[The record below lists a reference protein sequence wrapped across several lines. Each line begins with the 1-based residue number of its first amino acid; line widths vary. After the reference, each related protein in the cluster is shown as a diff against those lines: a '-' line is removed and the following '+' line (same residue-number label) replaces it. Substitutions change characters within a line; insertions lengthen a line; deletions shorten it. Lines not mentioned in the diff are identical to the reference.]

1 MNGSSRLQI
10 AGPVVLNLA
19 HGVSI
24 NGQVGEAAHPEWVTL
39 NVASGGV
46 TLNGNVTLHGYV
58 AAPNGTVAIN
68 DSSTLHGGVACDRLT
83 INGNGLLDGIE

>member
-1 MNGSSRLQI
+1 
-10 AGPVVLNLA
+10 
-19 HGVSI
+19 
-24 NGQVGEAAHPEWVTL
+24 
-39 NVASGGV
+39 V